1 LVFALTACSLFGGD
15 TATSDQAALSALPWC
30 VQPQIGFVD
39 NSSSSGQ
46 TITAWNQVKGELG
59 FTPYLPA
66 SLPKGS
72 CLDLVGGAIHDPVF
86 GGHLSITWILPGNNP
101 LSFSEAPKRGNS
113 ATSPQCA
120 QGAGTTPAAGATPTA
135 GQPTSPTTV
144 CIGVAG
150 NTSVTVASFL
160 PQSQIVTYFNN
171 LEPASNWE
179 PAAAPTPTNTAAS
192 TTTPAAT
199 SNP

>member
-1 LVFALTACSLFGGD
+1 
-15 TATSDQAALSALPWC
+15 
-30 VQPQIGFVD
+30 VQPQISFVD

-46 TITAWNQVKGELG
+46 TITAWDQVKGQLG

-101 LSFSEAPKRGNS
+101 LSLSEAPKRGNT

-120 QGAGTTPAAGATPTA
+120 QGAATTPVA
-135 GQPTSPTTV
+135 GQSTAPTTV
-144 CIGVAG
+144 CIGAAG

-160 PQSQIVTYFNN
+160 PQSQIVAYFNN
-171 LEPASNWE
+171 LQAASNWE
-179 PAAAPTPTNTAAS
+179 PAAALTPTNSAA

-199 SNP
+199 ATSKS